1 MKKVFTAIFLLL
13 ILIRTYS
20 QDLSQVVFSG
30 GANLSSFA
38 FLSDQGVLIRI
49 TEDGRIVE
57 WGVEVYS
64 NRYNYYAPRLQPF
77 MGRIDYYG
85 PEADSIFRGKVRN
98 IGTCT
103 FTYYN
108 AYEKDSKPGKLRSIG
123 TQILDYYS
131 DFDNVAF
138 RGKLKFIGNNLVEY
152 YTSFE
157 DEFLRGK
164 LKSIGNT
171 FFKYYTSFDDK
182 AIRGRIR
189 SIGGIEYKWYTSFDV
204 GRTGALQSGNYR
216 QIINGITYI
225 LQ

>member
-1 MKKVFTAIFLLL
+1 MKKLFIAIFFSLVLC
-13 ILIRTYS
+13 RTYS
-20 QDLSQVVFSG
+20 QELSQMTFSG
-30 GANLSSFA
+30 GASLSSFA

-49 TEDGRIVE
+49 SDDGKILE
-57 WGVEVYS
+57 WGVEMYS

-85 PEADSIFRGKVRN
+85 PEADSIFRGRVRN

-131 DFDNVAF
+131 DFDNAAF
-138 RGKLKFIGNNLVEY
+138 RGKLKFIGNNMLEY

-157 DEFLRGK
+157 DEPFRGK

-171 FFKYYTSFDDK
+171 FFKYYSSFDDK
-182 AIRGRIR
+182 AIRGKIK

-216 QIINGITYI
+216 QNINGITYI

>member
-1 MKKVFTAIFLLL
+1 MRKTLTSIFFLLFL
-13 ILIRTYS
+13 SRTYS
-20 QDLSQVVFSG
+20 QDLSQITFSG
-30 GANLSSFA
+30 GAGLSSLA
-38 FLSDQGVLIRI
+38 FLTDQGVLIRI
-49 TEDGRIVE
+49 SDDGKILE
-57 WGVEVYS
+57 WGIEMYS
-64 NRYNYYAPRLQPF
+64 PRYGYYAPKLQPF

-85 PEADSIFRGKVRN
+85 PEADSIFRGKIRN

-123 TQILDYYS
+123 TQIFDYYS
-131 DFDNVAF
+131 DFDNVALK
-138 RGKLKFIGNNLVEY
+138 GKLKFIGNNMLEY

-157 DEFLRGK
+157 DEAFRGK

-171 FFKYYTSFDDK
+171 FFQYYSSFDDK
-182 AIRGRIR
+182 AIRGKIK